1 MPRIPL
7 APQCRS
13 GARRARSGVVAL
25 ESGGL
30 TAEAELSAQDE
41 RWMRE
46 ALALAGQAAA
56 AGEVPVGAV
65 IVTSAGELVGSGQ
78 NRREIDRDPTAH
90 AEMAA
95 IRQAAARL
103 GAWRLAGCTLYVTL
117 EPCAMCAGAAVLA
130 RIRRLVYGAPDPK
143 GGFCGSPVA
152 LGDLARHPRLNHR
165 LEVAGGVLAEE
176 ASVQLKG
183 FFAGLRG

>member
-1 MPRIPL
+1 M
-7 APQCRS
+7 
-13 GARRARSGVVAL
+13 ARAHERTLAL
-25 ESGGL
+25 EFRGL
-30 TAEAELSAQDE
+30 TGEAELSAQDE

-46 ALALAGQAAA
+46 ALALAGQAAM
-56 AGEVPVGAV
+56 AGEGPVGAV
-65 IVTSAGELVGSGQ
+65 IVTGAGELVGSGQ

-95 IRQAAARL
+95 IREAAAKL

-130 RIRRLVYGAPDPK
+130 RVRRLVYGAPDPK

-152 LGDLARHPRLNHR
+152 LGDLVRHPRLNHR
-165 LEVAGGVLAEE
+165 LEVTGGVLAAE
-176 ASVQLKG
+176 AGAQLKG